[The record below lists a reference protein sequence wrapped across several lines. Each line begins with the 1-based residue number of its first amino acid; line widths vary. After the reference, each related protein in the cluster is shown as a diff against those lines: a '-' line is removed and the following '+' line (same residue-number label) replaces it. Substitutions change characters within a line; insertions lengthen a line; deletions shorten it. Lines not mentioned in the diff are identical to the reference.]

1 MSCAW
6 LGPVEVLMISKDIA
20 FASGR
25 LNDLLKEEGITY
37 PEGYRDD
44 REKAREESTYV
55 DMWAK
60 EIEEARN
67 ERDRLAGWLA
77 GGMAGC
83 RRDRGRVSPS
93 RRCQ

>member
-44 REKAREESTYV
+44 REKAREESSYV
-55 DMWAK
+55 DMWVD

-67 ERDRLAGWLA
+67 ERDRAKGA
-77 GGMAGC
+77 EQA
-83 RRDRGRVSPS
+83 RNARDTAKDKKKEDGSRG
-93 RRCQ
+93 